1 MAKNDYIEIMEKN
14 HMEIPWHD
22 YTENDSEVLI
32 QQAGLIEKASV
43 VGRVGLI
50 MLSCGTGAWRV
61 RTSMN
66 RLSKE
71 LGVTCTVDVGL
82 MSIEFNCFD
91 GKECVSQSLS
101 IANTGVNTSKLYRME
116 QFVNSFPSQEAHL
129 TGEEIHK
136 RLDEIEQIHEL
147 YSPVKL
153 GLAAALACCGFTFL
167 LGGGPVEMIFAFI
180 AAGVGNLIRMK
191 LIKHHYADIDMDEIE
206 PCVPNGLRLEAR
218 SIMKFYNI
226 FFSPTGGTKKVADII
241 INGTKQEAEVIDLIK
256 EPDKIKKAQFKK
268 DDVCLVGVPSYGGRI
283 PSVITEMF
291 RNVKAD
297 GTKAILA
304 VVFGNRA
311 IDDTLLELQ
320 DVLEA
325 SGFVCIA
332 GMEAVAEHSL
342 LHQFGTGRPDSQDEK
357 ELMGFAAKIMEN
369 IATQR
374 TPEFPGNR
382 PYRQYGGV
390 PFKPTV
396 NKKCTSCG
404 LCAKE
409 CPTGAISLDDP
420 KITDNDKCISCMH
433 CVAVCP
439 KKARNYSKFISFIAG
454 RNMKKICSG
463 RKENKL
469 YL

>member
-1 MAKNDYIEIMEKN
+1 
-14 HMEIPWHD
+14 
-22 YTENDSEVLI
+22 
-32 QQAGLIEKASV
+32 
-43 VGRVGLI
+43 
-50 MLSCGTGAWRV
+50 
-61 RTSMN
+61 
-66 RLSKE
+66 
-71 LGVTCTVDVGL
+71 
-82 MSIEFNCFD
+82 
-91 GKECVSQSLS
+91 
-101 IANTGVNTSKLYRME
+101 
-116 QFVNSFPSQEAHL
+116 
-129 TGEEIHK
+129 
-136 RLDEIEQIHEL
+136 
-147 YSPVKL
+147 
-153 GLAAALACCGFTFL
+153 
-167 LGGGPVEMIFAFI
+167 
-180 AAGVGNLIRMK
+180 
-191 LIKHHYADIDMDEIE
+191 
-206 PCVPNGLRLEAR
+206 
-218 SIMKFYNI
+218 MKFYNI

-241 INGTKQEAEVIDLIK
+241 INGTRQEAEVIDLIK
-256 EPDKIKKAQFKK
+256 DPEKIKKLQLKK
-268 DDVCLVGVPSYGGRI
+268 DDVCLVVIPSYGGRI
-283 PSVITEMF
+283 PSVITDMF

-297 GTKAILA
+297 GTKAILT

-342 LHQFGTGRPDSQDEK
+342 MHQFGTGRPDSLDEK

-369 IATQR
+369 ITTQK

-390 PFKPTV
+390 PFKPIV

-404 LCAKE
+404 LCAKG

-439 KKARNYSKFISFIAG
+439 KNARNYSKFISFIAG
-454 RNMKKICSG
+454 RKMKKICSD

>member
-1 MAKNDYIEIMEKN
+1 
-14 HMEIPWHD
+14 
-22 YTENDSEVLI
+22 
-32 QQAGLIEKASV
+32 
-43 VGRVGLI
+43 
-50 MLSCGTGAWRV
+50 
-61 RTSMN
+61 
-66 RLSKE
+66 
-71 LGVTCTVDVGL
+71 
-82 MSIEFNCFD
+82 
-91 GKECVSQSLS
+91 
-101 IANTGVNTSKLYRME
+101 
-116 QFVNSFPSQEAHL
+116 
-129 TGEEIHK
+129 
-136 RLDEIEQIHEL
+136 
-147 YSPVKL
+147 
-153 GLAAALACCGFTFL
+153 
-167 LGGGPVEMIFAFI
+167 
-180 AAGVGNLIRMK
+180 
-191 LIKHHYADIDMDEIE
+191 MDEIE
-206 PCVPNGLRLEAR
+206 PCVPNGLRLETR

-241 INGTKQEAEVIDLIK
+241 IDGTKQEAEVIDLIK
-256 EPDKIKKAQFKK
+256 EPDKIKKVQFKE
-268 DDVCLVGVPSYGGRI
+268 DDVCLVSVPSYGGRI

>member
-1 MAKNDYIEIMEKN
+1 
-14 HMEIPWHD
+14 
-22 YTENDSEVLI
+22 
-32 QQAGLIEKASV
+32 
-43 VGRVGLI
+43 
-50 MLSCGTGAWRV
+50 
-61 RTSMN
+61 
-66 RLSKE
+66 
-71 LGVTCTVDVGL
+71 
-82 MSIEFNCFD
+82 
-91 GKECVSQSLS
+91 
-101 IANTGVNTSKLYRME
+101 
-116 QFVNSFPSQEAHL
+116 
-129 TGEEIHK
+129 
-136 RLDEIEQIHEL
+136 
-147 YSPVKL
+147 
-153 GLAAALACCGFTFL
+153 
-167 LGGGPVEMIFAFI
+167 
-180 AAGVGNLIRMK
+180 
-191 LIKHHYADIDMDEIE
+191 
-206 PCVPNGLRLEAR
+206 
-218 SIMKFYNI
+218 MKFYNI

-241 INGTKQEAEVIDLIK
+241 INGTKQEAEIIDLIK

-396 NKKCTSCG
+396 NKKC
-404 LCAKE
+404 
-409 CPTGAISLDDP
+409 
-420 KITDNDKCISCMH
+420 ISCMH

-439 KKARNYSKFISFIAG
+439 KKARNYSKFISFIGG

>member
-1 MAKNDYIEIMEKN
+1 
-14 HMEIPWHD
+14 
-22 YTENDSEVLI
+22 
-32 QQAGLIEKASV
+32 
-43 VGRVGLI
+43 
-50 MLSCGTGAWRV
+50 
-61 RTSMN
+61 
-66 RLSKE
+66 
-71 LGVTCTVDVGL
+71 
-82 MSIEFNCFD
+82 
-91 GKECVSQSLS
+91 
-101 IANTGVNTSKLYRME
+101 
-116 QFVNSFPSQEAHL
+116 
-129 TGEEIHK
+129 
-136 RLDEIEQIHEL
+136 
-147 YSPVKL
+147 
-153 GLAAALACCGFTFL
+153 
-167 LGGGPVEMIFAFI
+167 
-180 AAGVGNLIRMK
+180 
-191 LIKHHYADIDMDEIE
+191 MDEIE

-396 NKKCTSCG
+396 NKKSV
-404 LCAKE
+404 L
-409 CPTGAISLDDP
+409 L
-420 KITDNDKCISCMH
+420 
-433 CVAVCP
+433 AVCVQ
-439 KKARNYSKFISFIAG
+439 KNAQQALFHWMIRRLQIMISVFPACTAWQSVQRRQETIVNLSA
-454 RNMKKICSG
+454 
-463 RKENKL
+463 L
-469 YL
+469 